1 MEAAV
6 KSVKDGMG
14 LRQAS
19 RLYNVPLETMRR
31 RVIGAVDMNCR
42 PGPPTVLTEEEEVKL
57 ADYVVKMADMGIGL
71 SREDLRM
78 VAF

>member
-1 MEAAV
+1 MAEKDTSCHTSNERVKTKRKQWSSESMEAAV

-31 RVIGAVDMNCR
+31 RVIGAVDMDCR
-42 PGPPTVLTEEEEVKL
+42 PRPPTVLML
-57 ADYVVKMADMGIGL
+57 
-71 SREDLRM
+71 
-78 VAF
+78 

>member
-1 MEAAV
+1 MAEKDTSNERMRTKCKQWSSEGMEAAV

-31 RVIGAVDMNCR
+31 RVIGAVDMDCR
-42 PGPPTVLTEEEEVKL
+42 
-57 ADYVVKMADMGIGL
+57 
-71 SREDLRM
+71 
-78 VAF
+78 

>member
-1 MEAAV
+1 MRTKCKQWSSEGMEAAV

-31 RVIGAVDMNCR
+31 RVIGAVDMDCR
-42 PGPPTVLTEEEEVKL
+42 
-57 ADYVVKMADMGIGL
+57 
-71 SREDLRM
+71 
-78 VAF
+78 